1 MIRLPFPATWLVPAA
16 TAAWAVWTW
25 ANEHSVQREKERLVL
40 AQNHLADLLN
50 YLEKKLGYSY
60 FPATRKKCGPSMEAL

>member
-1 MIRLPFPATWLVPAA
+1 MIRLPFAATWLVPAA

-25 ANEHSVQREKERLVL
+25 AHDHFLQREQERLVL

-50 YLEKKLGYSY
+50 YLEKKLVYSY
-60 FPATRKKCGPSMEAL
+60 FPATRIKCVSSMEAL